1 MIKTAP
7 LILLVAGCAGLG
19 ACGGEEPQGVI
30 PGDALVYESRQA
42 ITCGTRGLT
51 TQQSAQKLIDGG
63 IDVIASN
70 CGVVTGVAY
79 AAVCG
84 QATGEILIH
93 EIRRVN
99 VPDAEQRGFNP
110 VTELQDPV
118 SGVSWEKVDCETGVV
133 LPR

>member
-63 IDVIASN
+63 IDVVRSN
-70 CGVVTGVAY
+70 CGVITGIALP
-79 AAVCG
+79 AVCG
-84 QATGEILIH
+84 IDSAEIIIH
-93 EIRRVN
+93 EIRSSNLR
-99 VPDAEQRGFNP
+99 DAGQRGFHP
-110 VTELQDPV
+110 VTELVDPAHEM
-118 SGVSWEKVDCETGVV
+118 GYMKVDCETRAP
-133 LPR
+133 LP

>member
-1 MIKTAP
+1 MKHIP
-7 LILLVAGCAGLG
+7 PLLVCAMGAGLLG
-19 ACGGEEPQGVI
+19 CDGDKA
-30 PGDALVYESRQA
+30 PGTVRAGDVLVYEGRQA
-42 ITCGTRGLT
+42 VQCGSRGLT
-51 TQQSAQKLIDGG
+51 TGQSAQKLIDGG

-118 SGVSWEKVDCETGVV
+118 SGVSWEKVDCETGMV

>member
-1 MIKTAP
+1 MKRIP
-7 LILLVAGCAGLG
+7 PMLVCALGAGLLG
-19 ACGGEEPQGVI
+19 CGDEKA
-30 PGDALVYESRQA
+30 PGTIHRGDVLVYEGRQA
-42 ITCGTRGLT
+42 VQCGSRGLT
-51 TQQSAQKLIDGG
+51 TQESAQKLINGG

-70 CGVVTGVAY
+70 CGVVTGVVY

-110 VTELQDPV
+110 VVELQDPV
-118 SGVSWEKVDCETGVV
+118 SGVSWEKVDCQTGVV

>member
-1 MIKTAP
+1 MKHIRAKLAAVLAVLLPGCGDEPAP
-7 LILLVAGCAGLG
+7 GTS
-19 ACGGEEPQGVI
+19 Q
-30 PGDALVYESRQA
+30 PGDLLVYESRQA
-42 ITCGTRGLT
+42 VQCGSRGLT
-51 TQQSAQKLIDGG
+51 TGQSAQKLIDGG

>member
-1 MIKTAP
+1 MKRIP
-7 LILLVAGCAGLG
+7 PMLVCALGAGLPG
-19 ACGGEEPQGVI
+19 CGDDKA
-30 PGDALVYESRQA
+30 PGTIHRGDVLVYEGRQA
-42 ITCGTRGLT
+42 VQCGSRGLT
-51 TQQSAQKLIDGG
+51 TQESAQKLINGG

-70 CGVVTGVAY
+70 CGVVTGVVY
-79 AAVCG
+79 AAICG

-110 VTELQDPV
+110 VVELQDPV
-118 SGVSWEKVDCETGVV
+118 SGVSWEKVDCQTGVV